1 MTLIRAEQTKN
12 CEASLRNSLW
22 TGLASV
28 VAMLR
33 RTDCREGGVG
43 CLTLGFTL
51 RLHGCQLVLMLV
63 MNVLGSDL
71 VACADD
77 AANLAFFESKIRPV
91 LVEKCYSC
99 HSAEAAKN
107 GKLKGG
113 LQLDTRSG
121 VLKGG
126 ESGGIVVAGKPQE
139 SLLIK
144 SLRHASDAP
153 EMSPNEK
160 LSASVIADFEEWVR
174 LGLPDPRQGA
184 VAIVVRGMS
193 IDAGRRLWC
202 MQAPQRATAPAVK
215 DESWPRSSID
225 RFVLA
230 KLEGQQLHPSSDAN
244 REVLIRRAYF
254 DLIGLPPPPEKVE
267 AFLRDSSGEAFSK
280 IVDELLMSPRFG
292 ERWGRHWLDAAR
304 YADSN
309 GRDRN
314 VIWYH
319 AWRYRDYVISSFNA
333 DKPFDQFVREQIAGD
348 LMANDIEATDAAAVT
363 RRDELQTATGF
374 LVLGAKAFE
383 EQKPEIFRMDVIDEQ
398 IEVIG
403 RSILGLS
410 VGCARC
416 HDHKFDPIPTR
427 DYYAIAGIL
436 RSTQPLY
443 GHGPRGVKA
452 TSHNHTDLIPV
463 GADAASLGRSGLA
476 YFEKLHELNLIQNTA
491 RSDRYRVVRKVADA
505 KNQLKNPGADVS
517 KLQADIDRMEAEIKD
532 WDKKVKGFEDDFQAA
547 MDNPP
552 PLPGFAMGVRDREK
566 PEDCRIH
573 IRGETTNLGD
583 SASRGALQVLPN
595 RWRDMPATQSGRRE
609 LADWLT
615 ARENPLTARVFV
627 NRVWQHLLGRGIVS
641 TPDDFGVN
649 GAKPTHP
656 ELLDDLSVR
665 FMEQGWSI
673 KSLLREIVLSR
684 TYQQASLPN
693 EAALMVDPDNLTMWR
708 MSPRRIEVESLRDAV
723 LEVAGQLDH
732 RPPTN
737 EQSFLK
743 KFNPYREPEYFNFK
757 PPFKPQD
764 IDHPHRSVYL
774 PVVRGVLPTMFPLFD
789 FASPDRAV
797 AQRDESTVPAQALFF
812 MNNDWVQRQSEHTAR
827 RLLSDSKLD
836 DVSRLQLLFKL
847 SFARQPTDQERTAA
861 FGFIHSDEPLLSTP
875 AGKVAPTA
883 DQQREARWVAYCQAI
898 FASAEFRTLR

>member
-1 MTLIRAEQTKN
+1 MTMIRDAKTKN
-12 CEASLRNSLW
+12 CETMLMNSTVFVPSSLMRIAENGEVQDRAADVPNGASRFRWLQR
-22 TGLASV
+22 V
-28 VAMLR
+28 VALL
-33 RTDCREGGVG
+33 CV
-43 CLTLGFTL
+43 
-51 RLHGCQLVLMLV
+51 V
-63 MNVLGSDL
+63 NVALIAQG
-71 VACADD
+71 DD

-107 GKLKGG
+107 GKLKAA
-113 LQLDTRSG
+113 LQLDTRDG
-121 VLKGG
+121 ALKGG
-126 ESGGIVVAGKPQE
+126 ESGPAVVAGKPQE

-153 EMSPNEK
+153 EMPPNEK
-160 LSASVIADFEEWVR
+160 LPAAVIADFEQWVR
-174 LGLPDPRQGA
+174 LGLPDPRKGEAA
-184 VAIVVRGMS
+184 VVKRGMS
-193 IDAGRRLWC
+193 IDAGRQMWC
-202 MQAPQRATAPAVK
+202 MLAPQRANAPSVK
-215 DESWPRSSID
+215 DESWPRSAID

-230 KLEGQQLHPSSDAN
+230 KLEGQQLHPSADAD

-254 DLIGLPPPPEKVE
+254 DLIGLPPAPDKVE
-267 AFLRDSSGEAFSK
+267 AFLRDTSGEAFGK
-280 IVDELLMSPRFG
+280 IVDELLASPRFG

-319 AWRYRDYVISSFNA
+319 AWRYRDYVINSFNA
-333 DKPFDQFVREQIAGD
+333 DKPFDQFIREQVAGD
-348 LMANDIEATDAAAVT
+348 LLANDIASTDADSMT
-363 RRDELQTATGF
+363 RRDELRTATGF

-383 EQKPEIFRMDVIDEQ
+383 ELKPEIFRMDVVDEQ

-427 DYYAIAGIL
+427 DYYALAGIL

-443 GHGPRGVKA
+443 GHGPRGIKA
-452 TSHNHTDLIPV
+452 TTHNHTGLIPV
-463 GADAASLGRSGLA
+463 GADAASLGSSGLA
-476 YFEKLHELNLIQNTA
+476 YFEKLHELNLTQNTA

-505 KNQLKNPGADVS
+505 KNQLKNPGADVA
-517 KLQADIDRMEAEIKD
+517 KLQADIDRMEAEIKE
-532 WDKKVKGFEDDFQAA
+532 WDIKVKGFEEDFQKA
-547 MDNPP
+547 MDAPP
-552 PLPGFAMGVRDREK
+552 PLPSFVMGVRDREK
-566 PEDCRIH
+566 PEDSRIH
-573 IRGETTNLGD
+573 VRGETTNLGD
-583 SASRGALQVLPN
+583 VVPRGALQVLPN
-595 RWRDMPATQSGRRE
+595 RWSDMPATQSGRRE

-615 ARENPLTARVFV
+615 ARDNPLTARVYV
-627 NRVWQHLLGRGIVS
+627 NRVWQHLFGRGFVS

-656 ELLDDLSVR
+656 ELLDDLGVR

-673 KSLLREIVLSR
+673 KSLIREVVLSR
-684 TYQQASLPN
+684 AYQQASQPN
-693 EAALMVDPDNLTMWR
+693 EAALKSDPDNLTLWR

-723 LEVAGQLDH
+723 LVVSGQLDQ

-737 EQSFLK
+737 EQSFLR

-764 IDHPHRSVYL
+764 IDLPYRSVYL

-789 FASPDRAV
+789 FASPDRPV

-812 MNNDWVQRQSEHTAR
+812 MNNDWVLRQSEHAAR
-827 RLLSDSKLD
+827 RLLSDSNLD
-836 DVSRLQLLFKL
+836 DTARVQLLFKL
-847 SFARQPTDQERTAA
+847 SFARLPTDLELNAA
-861 FGFIHSDEPLLSTP
+861 LQFVTNADSLLSTP
-875 AGKVAPTA
+875 VGKPALTA
-883 DQQREARWVAYCQAI
+883 DQQREARWATYCQAI